1 MVRGKPKTRKRV
13 GKKHITNKKIT
24 IKMNKIFVVK
34 DGPEKGQAV
43 WSMKTV
49 QTGSLYPNLTVD
61 AESDRFYASNS
72 FSHLWTEKSRPF
84 WSREEVEEITP
95 NVEVLA
101 IANHGDSEDVLFF
114 RHFQEVD
121 SATFLWLRENLR
133 HSSNRN
139 LGGRRVEN
147 PFLMGWFGAWEWT
160 RKDGVSV
167 QMRDAPEG
175 YYSDLT
181 IVRPFGERHLE
192 YAQQQRESTA
202 RAIAQMQTDHAFIA
216 WQKSMVR
223 V

>member
-1 MVRGKPKTRKRV
+1 ME
-13 GKKHITNKKIT
+13 
-24 IKMNKIFVVK
+24 KIFVVAA
-34 DGPEKGQAV
+34 GPEKGMAV
-43 WSMKTV
+43 WPMRTV
-49 QTGSLYPNLTVD
+49 ATDSLYPNLTED
-61 AESDRFYASNS
+61 AGSPRFYASNS
-72 FSHLWTEKSRPF
+72 FSHLWTEVSRPF
-84 WSREEVEEITP
+84 WVRDEVEQIEP
-95 NVEVLA
+95 NYEVLA
-101 IANHGDSEDVLFF
+101 IVNHGGDEEILFF

-139 LGGRRVEN
+139 LGGRRVEK